1 MKTITV
7 NCTHA
12 DGVDAADSETS
23 DLRNVSDRDC
33 AGEPDV
39 AEILAKTGFSFG
51 IIRRLRAR
59 QGPVC
64 TEFSTDLYALYR
76 G

>member
-33 AGEPDV
+33 AGVPDV

-51 IIRRLRAR
+51 IIRRLRAFF
-59 QGPVC
+59 GPFVPN
-64 TEFSTDLYALYR
+64 F
-76 G
+76 